1 VTTQTTLQTQQAT
14 VTPTA
19 AAAPKP
25 TPAATAASGS
35 GDSTTPAWVWWV
47 IGLVAV
53 AAVATTALLLH
64 KRRRKRAWTDKLT
77 AATDE
82 VSWFARDLIPRL
94 AQAPTAQQ
102 VAGGW
107 RIESSRIVTVE
118 DHLTALEAAAVDDA
132 GRVQARALRDTVR
145 ASRAR
150 LDTLDTTR
158 DTATALEVLRST
170 AADLENALTTVNAG
184 NGSAQPAYPLRS

>member
-1 VTTQTTLQTQQAT
+1 MTTQTTLQTQQAT